1 MSSFDLNKVMMAI
14 LIALILSLV
23 SGIIAEKLVS
33 PKKLAHNV
41 FVVEGVEEV
50 ESAAGAEVADDVIEP
65 VSALLASA
73 NVENGQ
79 KLSKQCLQC
88 HSFEKGGPNKI
99 GPNLWNVVGNKHGH
113 LEGYAYSSSLL
124 KKEGKW
130 DYENLNHFLYK
141 PKVYIPGTKM
151 SFVGIKK
158 VKDRADVISY
168 LRTLSDS
175 PIALPTP

>member
-1 MSSFDLNKVMMAI
+1 LSSFDLNKVMMAI
-14 LIALILSLV
+14 LIALILSLL

-33 PKKLAHNV
+33 PKKLAHNS

-50 ESAAGAEVADDVIEP
+50 SSASGAEVKDDVIEP
-65 VSALLASA
+65 VAALMVSA

-79 KLSKQCLQC
+79 KLAKQCLQC
-88 HSFEKGGPNKI
+88 HSFEKGGANKI

-113 LEGYAYSSSLL
+113 LGGYAYSSSLL

-151 SFVGIKK
+151 SFVGLKK
-158 VKDRADVISY
+158 VKDRADIIAY

>member
-14 LIALILSLV
+14 LIALILSLL

-33 PKKLAHNV
+33 PKKLAHNS
-41 FVVEGVEEV
+41 FVVEGVEE
-50 ESAAGAEVADDVIEP
+50 ESSVSSAQKDDVIEP
-65 VSALLASA
+65 VTVLMASA
-73 NVENGQ
+73 NIENGQ
-79 KLSKQCLQC
+79 KLAKQCLQC
-88 HSFEKGGPNKI
+88 HSFEKGGANKI

-113 LEGYAYSSSLL
+113 LEGYAYSSALL
-124 KKEGKW
+124 AKEGKW

-158 VKDRADVISY
+158 AKDRADVIAY

>member
-14 LIALILSLV
+14 LIALILSLL

-33 PKKLAHNV
+33 PKKLAQNS
-41 FVVEGVEEV
+41 FVVEGVEDDA
-50 ESAAGAEVADDVIEP
+50 SSSSTQTQDDVLEP
-65 VSALLASA
+65 VAALMVSA

-79 KLSKQCLQC
+79 KLAKQCLQC
-88 HSFEKGGPNKI
+88 HSFEKGGANKI

-113 LEGYAYSSSLL
+113 LDGYAYSSSLL

-141 PKVYIPGTKM
+141 PKVYSPGTKM
-151 SFVGIKK
+151 SFVGLKK
-158 VKDRADVISY
+158 VQDRADIIAY

-175 PIALPTP
+175 PVALPTP